1 MELLNL
7 KLNENEF
14 VNKKRKGNIIELDND
29 NDTISSSNDNNG
41 QNKKRKNNKSFNYN
55 WYIIFKIL

>member
-14 VNKKRKGNIIELDND
+14 VNKKRKGNILELDND

-41 QNKKRKNNKSFNYN
+41 QNKKRKNNKSFHYN
-55 WYIIFKIL
+55 